1 MRPNG
6 ELALFVA
13 LGFGLWS
20 FFGCP
25 EDADDD
31 VADDDVADDDV
42 ADDDVADDDVADDD
56 TGDDDTAPAEEI
68 DPQRIYD
75 DVALLAS
82 DEWGGRA
89 PATEGNE
96 AAVEYARALFE
107 DLGLQPAGD
116 GSTFLQTFGYESWEQ
131 LAPAEMNL
139 DGEDLVDGTDLSVFY
154 MSGNGS
160 VTADVVFIGYG
171 LTVPAFDAASH
182 PACPIDPAGYD
193 DYDGIDVT
201 GKIVLLLRHGPGEDQ
216 AVSDDCPGNA
226 ASQGGDLWTF
236 GYKAANAALHGAAAM
251 VLVGDYNHGP
261 EAVEGYIGSDYYQPD
276 LPAVS
281 PRRNVVESHLPD
293 LESWYDE
300 IEAAWQPASRDTGVS
315 ATVTVDAGVVEIETS
330 NVLGAIPGTDPA
342 IGDEIVI
349 YGAHIDHLG
358 TAANGDIYN
367 GADDNASGSAVV
379 MEMARMLAG
388 SGYQPARTVL
398 FQLYN
403 AEEVGLIGSCHYVSE
418 PTHPLEDA
426 VAMLSIDMVG
436 AGDGT
441 GLILYGSDY
450 EPFAWLTDLATAAS
464 DDAGLSYDVWPGPT
478 VMASDHACFAWL
490 GIPAVLVST
499 LGPHAYY
506 HTPEDTIDNILID
519 DLEAAARILWSTL
532 EPLAMGEEDLY
543 LEDTPA
549 AAMCPAS
556 PTRSDDLSRI
566 QRDR

>member
-6 ELALFVA
+6 ELALIVA
-13 LGFGLWS
+13 LGLSLSGTL
-20 FFGCP
+20 GCP
-25 EDADDD
+25 EDDLDDD
-31 VADDDVADDDV
+31 VSDDDISDDDVSDDDSSG
-42 ADDDVADDDVADDD
+42 DDD
-56 TGDDDTAPAEEI
+56 TGDDDTGPAEQI

-96 AAVEYARALFE
+96 AAVEYVRALFE
-107 DLGLQPAGD
+107 DIGLQPAGD
-116 GSTFLQTFGYESWEQ
+116 GGTYLQAFGYESWAQ

-139 DGEDLVDGTDLSVFY
+139 DGEDLVDGVDLSAFY
-154 MSGNGS
+154 MSGAGS
-160 VTADVVFIGYG
+160 VTADVVFVGYG
-171 LTVPAFDAASH
+171 LTVPPFDAATY
-182 PACPIDPAGYD
+182 PNCPIDPAGYD
-193 DYDGIDVT
+193 DYAGIDVT
-201 GKIVLLLRHGPGEDQ
+201 DKIVLLMRHGPGEDQ

-236 GYKAANAALHGAAAM
+236 GYKVANAALQGAAAM
-251 VLVGDYNHGP
+251 VLVADYNHGP
-261 EAVEGYIGSDYYQPD
+261 EVVDGYIGSDYYQLD

-281 PRRNVVESHLPD
+281 PRRTIVEAHLPD

-300 IEAAWQPASRDTGVS
+300 IEAAWLPASRDTGIS
-315 ATVTVDAGVVEIETS
+315 ATVSVDAGVIEVETA
-330 NVLGAIPGTDPA
+330 NVMGIIPGTDPS
-342 IGDEIVI
+342 IGDEVVI
-349 YGAHIDHLG
+349 YGAHIDHVG

-388 SGYQPARTVL
+388 SGYQPARTVM

-403 AEEVGLIGSCHYVSE
+403 AEEVGLIGSCHYVDA
-418 PTHPLEDA
+418 PTYPLEDT
-426 VAMLSIDMVG
+426 VAMLSVDMVG
-436 AGDGT
+436 AGDGS
-441 GLILYGSDY
+441 GLMFYGADY
-450 EPFAWLTDLATAAS
+450 EPYAWLSDLSGAAA
-464 DDAGLSYDVWPGPT
+464 DDAGLSYDVFPGPT
-478 VMASDHACFAWL
+478 LMASDHACFAML
-490 GIPAVLVST
+490 GIPAVLIST

-506 HTPEDTIDNILID
+506 HTPEDSIDNILID
-519 DLEAAARILWSTL
+519 DLEAAARILWATL
-532 EPLAMGEEDLY
+532 EPLAAGEEDLY

-556 PTRSDDLSRI
+556 PRPDYLGPT

>member
-6 ELALFVA
+6 ELALLVA
-13 LGFGLWS
+13 LGFCLSGTL
-20 FFGCP
+20 GCP
-25 EDADDD
+25 EDDMDDD
-31 VADDDVADDDV
+31 VS
-42 ADDDVADDDVADDD
+42 
-56 TGDDDTAPAEEI
+56 DDDTATPDDDASDDDSSDDDDVSDDDTAQAEQI

-96 AAVEYARALFE
+96 SALEYAQTLFT

-116 GSTFLQTFGYESWEQ
+116 DGTYLQAFGYESWEQ

-139 DGEDLVDGTDLSVFY
+139 DGEDLVDGTDISVFY
-154 MSGNGS
+154 MSGAAS
-160 VTADVVFIGYG
+160 VTADVVFVGYG
-171 LTVPAFDAASH
+171 MTVPPFDAATY
-182 PACPIDPAGYD
+182 PACPLDPAGYD
-193 DYDGIDVT
+193 DYAGIDVT
-201 GKIVLLLRHGPGEDQ
+201 DKIVLLMRHGPGEDQ
-216 AVSDDCPGNA
+216 AISDECPGNA
-226 ASQGGDLWTF
+226 ASLGGDLWTF
-236 GYKAANAALHGAAAM
+236 GYKAANAALQGAAAM
-251 VLVGDYNHGP
+251 VLVADYTHGP
-261 EAVEGYIGSDYYQPD
+261 DAVDGYIGADYFQPA

-300 IEAAWQPASRDTGVS
+300 IEAAQQPASRETGIS
-315 ATVTVDAGVVEIETS
+315 ATVTVDAGVIEVETA
-330 NVLGAIPGTDPA
+330 NVLGVIPGTDPS
-342 IGDEIVI
+342 IGEEIVI
-349 YGAHIDHLG
+349 YGAHIDHVG

-388 SGYQPARTVL
+388 SGYQPARTVM

-403 AEEVGLIGSCHYVSE
+403 AEEVGLIGSCFYVGA
-418 PTHPLEDA
+418 PTYPLEDT

-436 AGDGT
+436 AGDGS
-441 GLILYGSDY
+441 GLAFYGADY
-450 EPFAWLTDLATAAS
+450 EPYAWLSELASAVN
-464 DDAGLSYDVWPGPT
+464 DEAGYAYDVLPGPS
-478 VMASDHACFAWL
+478 VFASDHACFAYL
-490 GIPAVLVST
+490 GIPAVLIST

-519 DLEAAARILWSTL
+519 DLEAAARILWATL
-532 EPLAMGEEDLY
+532 EPLAAGEEDLY

-556 PTRSDDLSRI
+556 PKPDYLNPT